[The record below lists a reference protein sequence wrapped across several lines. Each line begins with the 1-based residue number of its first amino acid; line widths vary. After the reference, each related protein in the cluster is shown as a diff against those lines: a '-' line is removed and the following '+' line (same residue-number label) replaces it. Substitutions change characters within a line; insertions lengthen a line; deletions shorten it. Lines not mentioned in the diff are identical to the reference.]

1 MNALSNRQ
9 MATMLAALRLWQL
22 QRDRDIPG
30 GLMTIAT
37 DGNTLERLDNDEID
51 VLCERLNGGE

>member
-1 MNALSNRQ
+1 